1 MSLCDIFPDDPSCAT
16 PEPEPEPEEP
26 EEEEPIEDDTTNEV
40 EDEDEGDAGEEDLD
54 QEAAKEVKGE
64 SWLARAYTLRKL
76 RKMADRDPFMAQIAY
91 LMTAGGVAMN
101 LSLHMFK
108 WTSSTDAKNS
118 YKKGE
123 MKSGDTNWW

>member
-76 RKMADRDPFMAQIAY
+76 RKMADRDPFMA
-91 LMTAGGVAMN
+91 
-101 LSLHMFK
+101 
-108 WTSSTDAKNS
+108 
-118 YKKGE
+118 
-123 MKSGDTNWW
+123 